1 MTRAHGRAA
10 PAGRQEPAADLAW
23 FKSSYSGGTGNN
35 CVEIADAR
43 TAVGVRDS
51 KQENGPVLLVSRARF
66 AVFVAD
72 IREPSGI
79 ASEVMG

>member
-1 MTRAHGRAA
+1 MTRAHGQAA
-10 PAGRQEPAADLAW
+10 PAGGREPTADLAW
-23 FKSSYSGGTGNN
+23 FKSSYSDGTGNN

-66 AVFVAD
+66 AAFVAD
-72 IREPSGI
+72 VRESSAA